1 MTFREAL
8 IRAVL
13 LLPML
18 GMGACAT
25 TSTAPPPIAEDQEL
39 RDTDLD
45 VLFATEF
52 PVESKYEATQR
63 AGDAWSKGDL
73 DRALF
78 FYVKALQFEPDDTDL
93 LAVIGM
99 IHSAQNNPRM
109 AVRAYTRALNIDPL
123 HVASLEKRGLL
134 LLAHDEDE
142 RAAADLQKAVALNP
156 ALWRAQN
163 GLGVLADKKGDHE
176 TAITYYDVAIEMV
189 PNSAITLNNRG
200 YSRYLLGD
208 FELARTDLL
217 KAATELGYEQ
227 AWVNLGVVYAAE
239 GDYAD
244 AVEVFKNVLS
254 QSESC
259 NRAAEAAIANGDY
272 AVAERLLERA
282 ISESPRY
289 YPAAEEN
296 LAALRLRDHS

>member
-25 TSTAPPPIAEDQEL
+25 TATAPPPIAEDQEL

-93 LAVIGM
+93 LAIIGM

-176 TAITYYDVAIEMV
+176 TAITYY
-189 PNSAITLNNRG
+189 RG